1 MKGHENLIPLNK
13 RTKEEQRQI
22 ASEGGKASV
31 KKRRDKRTFR
41 ETLQTLLEM
50 PCIDSDGNPVVNEIN
65 GRPMSIREAIAV
77 QAVKLSM
84 NGDVKHFQ
92 TILDILGERTLKIDN
107 NISGG
112 LSAGIT
118 IQHVMSGHEPASSE
132 AEVRK
137 REEGKP

>member
-1 MKGHENLIPLNK
+1 MNDENLIPASK
-13 RTKEEQRQI
+13 RSKKEARELGRKGGI
-22 ASEGGKASV
+22 ASG

-50 PCIDSDGNPVVNEIN
+50 PCTDVDGNPVVNEIN

-132 AEVRK
+132 AEVRN
-137 REEGKP
+137 REEGEP